1 MIVRSRRIG
10 ELAFSDGDKLRSAF
24 NVGAITELIF
34 FQGESHEIYGS
45 YLEIGSG
52 RNKVWLIGESYL
64 A

>member
-34 FQGESHEIYGS
+34 FFKVKVTRFMARISRLALEEIKFG
-45 YLEIGSG
+45 
-52 RNKVWLIGESYL
+52 
-64 A
+64 